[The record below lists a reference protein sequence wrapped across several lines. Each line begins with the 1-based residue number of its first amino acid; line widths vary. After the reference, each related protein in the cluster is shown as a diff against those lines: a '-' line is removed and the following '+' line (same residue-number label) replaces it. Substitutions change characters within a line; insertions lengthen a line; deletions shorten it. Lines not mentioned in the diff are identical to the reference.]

1 LLDQVDRAGLIA
13 TPQLADLI
21 AVVRRVGDEIVLP
34 RFTGVAHTRKADGSV
49 LTEVDLEAQAVL
61 GCELSTLAACPML
74 GEEMTREEQSLQW
87 EAGRDGLW
95 CVDPVDGTSNFV
107 NGLPHFAVSVAF
119 MRAGRPVLG
128 VVYAPALGEMF
139 SAEAG
144 KGASLNGEPLPITG
158 AAESLA
164 DAIAGIDFK
173 RLPAGLAEKLSINPP
188 FHSQRNFG
196 SGALDWCY
204 VASGRFD
211 LYLHGGQYL
220 WDYAAGSLILQEAG
234 GAMGTLESENYWAGD
249 IWRKSVVAAST
260 DFLCAEW
267 RRRIGAMAH

>member
-1 LLDQVDRAGLIA
+1 MIA
-13 TPQLADLI
+13 TPPLADLI
-21 AVVRRVGDEIVLP
+21 AVVRRVGDEVVLP
-34 RFTGVAHTRKADGSV
+34 RFTRVAHTRKADGSV

-61 GCELSTLAACPML
+61 GRELAALAACPML
-74 GEEMTREEQSLQW
+74 GEEMTQEEQAEQW

-144 KGASLNGEPLPITG
+144 KGAYLNGEPLPINSP
-158 AAESLA
+158 AERLA

-173 RLPAGLAEKLSINPP
+173 RLPAALAEKLSIAPP

-234 GAMGTLESENYWAGD
+234 GSMSTLDSENYWAGD

>member
-1 LLDQVDRAGLIA
+1 MIA

-21 AVVRRVGDEIVLP
+21 AVVRRVGDEVVLP
-34 RFTGVAHTRKADGSV
+34 RFTRVAHTRKADGSV

-61 GCELSTLAACPML
+61 GRELSALAPCPML
-74 GEEMTREEQSLQW
+74 GEEMTQEEQSLQW

-107 NGLPHFAVSVAF
+107 NGLQHFAVSVAF

-144 KGASLNGEPLPITG
+144 KGAYLNGEPLPITG
-158 AAESLA
+158 PAESLA

-173 RLPAGLAEKLSINPP
+173 RLPAGLAEKLSIAPP

-234 GAMGTLESENYWAGD
+234 GAMSTLESESYWAGD

-267 RRRIGAMAH
+267 RRQIGAMAH